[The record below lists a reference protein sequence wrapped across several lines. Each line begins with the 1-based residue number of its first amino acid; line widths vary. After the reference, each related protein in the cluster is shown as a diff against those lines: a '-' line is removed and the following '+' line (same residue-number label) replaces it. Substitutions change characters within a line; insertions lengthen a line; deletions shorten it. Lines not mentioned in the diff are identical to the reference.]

1 MGTGGDAER
10 YKNVNPFTEQAQGY
24 MTGAYDQFSGA
35 AGNTLTNFNQMLG
48 NVPSVTAMMV
58 DQGQFGNFDLSQ
70 LTGAENAFTGALD
83 RATNR
88 LGVQNL
94 VGQLGQ
100 LAPFLQNLAGPGSG
114 YINNQ
119 LAQAQQAGNQGLA
132 QAMQG
137 LSAGGNVWSGAGAA
151 AASEAMVNPMLQA
164 QGNIFNTANQNYM
177 GLLGQGM
184 GLLGQGNQA
193 LANLAMQRA
202 AGLTDVAG
210 LGLQAQQAGQGLQ
223 QQAALANQQAGLQA
237 GMANQGA
244 ALDQANML
252 GQMHGQQIGGMTSAL
267 GGIGQ
272 MGQRETIYEPTWW
285 ERVGSDLVGGAMD
298 LAGNFINPIGG
309 LLGNLDFGGFMQNT
323 MDNWGGGWRSGQPG
337 SNVAYEWSRTGW

>member
-1 MGTGGDAER
+1 
-10 YKNVNPFTEQAQGY
+10 
-24 MTGAYDQFSGA
+24 
-35 AGNTLTNFNQMLG
+35 
-48 NVPSVTAMMV
+48 
-58 DQGQFGNFDLSQ
+58 
-70 LTGAENAFTGALD
+70 
-83 RATNR
+83 
-88 LGVQNL
+88 
-94 VGQLGQ
+94 
-100 LAPFLQNLAGPGSG
+100 
-114 YINNQ
+114 
-119 LAQAQQAGNQGLA
+119 
-132 QAMQG
+132 
-137 LSAGGNVWSGAGAA
+137 
-151 AASEAMVNPMLQA
+151 
-164 QGNIFNTANQNYM
+164 M

-244 ALDQANML
+244 ALDQADML
-252 GQMHGQQIGGMTSAL
+252 GRMYGQQIGGMTSAL

-285 ERVGSDLVGGAMD
+285 ERNSDLIGGALD
-298 LAGNFINPIGG
+298 FAGNLINPIGG

-323 MDNWGGGWRSGQPG
+323 MDNWGGSWQRGQPG
-337 SNVAYEWSRTGW
+337 SNVAYKWSRKVGKN